1 MLAERR
7 RVGQCLAMIAGSR
20 IPSMESRMKPIFVI
34 NQAENPLV
42 VLRILSEFSFVLKEK
57 RWGRDVVREMN
68 VLLKLM
74 SSRCQLTSP
83 YRTGKISIQPC
94 LE

>member
-1 MLAERR
+1 MTYAKMERRRPRMLAERR

-42 VLRILSEFSFVLKEK
+42 VLRILSEFSFVLEGKS
-57 RWGRDVVREMN
+57 WGG
-68 VLLKLM
+68 
-74 SSRCQLTSP
+74 T
-83 YRTGKISIQPC
+83 
-94 LE
+94 